1 MIVKI
6 SPADVFFAAKA
17 FTPHPLFA
25 TRINRHSRL
34 KLVCVQGLDTKE
46 DLKPPN
52 GAMSAPLILLPGD
65 EVPRDHLPSNNS
77 NPLKLGPGLRLLSQ
91 PSSKSKAGN
100 HVLTATQAG
109 LVTTDAK
116 RNTVSIL
123 SFSNRRYIPTVNDL
137 VIAQIHHSSID
148 YFHCMVTPHT
158 AHALLGQLSFE
169 GATKK
174 TRPMLKQ
181 GELVYA
187 RVLSIGVGA
196 GAEVELTCVNPAT
209 GKSEPGGLGPLVGGM
224 VFDVSTGMAARL
236 LRASSSSS
244 EQSDTID
251 GLTVVSELG
260 KKLESLGGFELA
272 VGRNGKVWVDC
283 SNAGD
288 SAIKATIAIGRC
300 LQTTDEKNLNPADQ
314 KKLVTRTLR
323 EMNLTS

>member
-1 MIVKI
+1 MT
-6 SPADVFFAAKA
+6 
-17 FTPHPLFA
+17 TP
-25 TRINRHSRL
+25 
-34 KLVCVQGLDTKE
+34 LV
-46 DLKPPN
+46 
-52 GAMSAPLILLPGD
+52 LLPGE
-65 EVPRDHLPSNNS
+65 EVPSDQLPPSKNN

-91 PSSKSKAGN
+91 PSTSAAAG

-109 LVTTDAK
+109 LLTTDAK
-116 RNTVSIL
+116 RNTVSLL
-123 SFSNRRYIPTVNDL
+123 SFSNRRYIPTPNDL
-137 VIAQIHHSSID
+137 IIAQIHHSSAD

-187 RVLSIGVGA
+187 RVLSVGIGA

-209 GKSEPGGLGPLVGGM
+209 GKAEPGGLGPLVGGM

-236 LRASSSSS
+236 IRASSASPDQTDAV
-244 EQSDTID
+244 E
-251 GLTVVSELG
+251 GLVVLSELD
-260 KKLESLGGFELA
+260 KKLESVGGFEIA

-288 SAIKATIAIGRC
+288 SAVQVTVAIGRC
-300 LQTTDEKNLNPADQ
+300 LQQTDEGALSTSEQ
-314 KKLVTRTLR
+314 KKLVSRILR
-323 EMNLTS
+323 EMKIG